1 MSNGVVSKGELIR
14 KLTLTILDIKPSEIA
29 KELNM
34 SRSLVSK
41 IISGERKHPLFD
53 SWLIDKIINAE

>member
-1 MSNGVVSKGELIR
+1 MSNGIVGKGELIR

-53 SWLIDKIINAE
+53 SWLIDKIINVE